1 MSQPKW
7 SVGFYVPTKSF
18 RSIPEHIAVMED
30 LGPDRDFGPLVACF
44 GPSDDEHV
52 AESRA
57 HAALFVAAPALLARV
72 RALETALGD
81 AMGALI
87 EAQGEW
93 GPVSEAYAPESMSA
107 LKGAVEDAGA
117 VLYAECPAC
126 GNAHDVGHSSVCV
139 FVLGGAS

>member
-1 MSQPKW
+1 MSKLA
-7 SVGFYVPTKSF
+7 VGFYVPSESF
-18 RSIPEHIAVMED
+18 RSIPEHIAVMVDE
-30 LGPDRDFGPLVACF
+30 GPGRVGPLVACF
-44 GPSDDEHV
+44 GPSDDRCV
-52 AESRA
+52 SDARA
-57 HAALFVAAPALLARV
+57 YAALFVAAPALLARV
-72 RALETALGD
+72 RELETALGD

-139 FVLGGAS
+139 FVLGGVS